1 MIPVLNLTLMLFLN
15 EKLLMMKIKQI
26 TFGLDHTA
34 AILADGSI
42 ACWGYNA
49 DGQCDVPTDI
59 GPAVSIAV
67 GGFHTVALLEDG
79 SVVCWGR
86 NDDRQCDVPEDLGG
100 VVSVA
105 AGEYHTVAVL
115 ADGSLVS
122 WGDEQ
127 YQRDIE
133 TRLVFKQIELENY

>member
-1 MIPVLNLTLMLFLN
+1 MLFLN

-26 TFGLDHTA
+26 SFGTNHAA

-42 ACWGYNA
+42 ACWGYNG
-49 DGQCDVPTDI
+49 DGQCKVPRGI
-59 GPAVSIAV
+59 GPVESIVA
-67 GGFHTVALLEDG
+67 GGFHTVALLADG

-86 NDDRQCDVPEDLGG
+86 NTDGQCDVPEDLGS

-115 ADGSLVS
+115 ANGSLVS
-122 WGDEQ
+122 WGDNR
-127 YQRDIE
+127 YQRYDE
-133 TRLVFKQIELENY
+133 ARHVFKKIEVKNYCLDTTL

>member
-1 MIPVLNLTLMLFLN
+1 
-15 EKLLMMKIKQI
+15 MKIKQI
-26 TFGLDHTA
+26 TFGSDHTA

-42 ACWGYNA
+42 ACWGYAA

-86 NDDRQCDVPEDLGG
+86 NDDRQCDVPEFTDT

-105 AGEYHTVAVL
+105 AGEDYTVAVL
-115 ADGSLVS
+115 ANGSLVS
-122 WGDEQ
+122 WGDNR

-133 TRLVFKQIELENY
+133 TRLVFKQIELENC

>member
-1 MIPVLNLTLMLFLN
+1 
-15 EKLLMMKIKQI
+15 MKVKQI
-26 TFGLDHTA
+26 AFGSDHTA
-34 AILADGSI
+34 AVLTNGEV

-49 DGQCDVPTDI
+49 DGQCDVPTGI
-59 GPAVSIAV
+59 GSAVSIAV

-86 NDDRQCDVPEDLGG
+86 TDDGQCDVPEFTDT

-105 AGEYHTVAVL
+105 AGEDYTVAVL

-122 WGDEQ
+122 WGDNR
-127 YQRDIE
+127 YQRDDE